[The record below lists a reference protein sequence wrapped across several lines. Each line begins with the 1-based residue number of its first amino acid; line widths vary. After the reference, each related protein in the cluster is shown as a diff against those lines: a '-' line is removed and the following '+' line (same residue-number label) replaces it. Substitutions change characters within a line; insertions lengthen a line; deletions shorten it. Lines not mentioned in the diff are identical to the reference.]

1 MKKEKILT
9 FIIKDKKILL
19 LLESDKDPQ
28 FHESFWYTVTGSK
41 EEIDK
46 DLFDT
51 VRRETKEET
60 NLNLTNII
68 SLNWKLEYESL
79 GEDCIEYIF
88 VSYAEDINN
97 IKLNEESIDYKW
109 CGIDEFI
116 TLIKWYY
123 DKNEL
128 KETIQ
133 NYLKKDVN
141 IV

>member
-1 MKKEKILT
+1 MKEKILT

-19 LLESDKDPQ
+19 LLGSDKDPQ
-28 FHESFWYTVTGSK
+28 FHESFWYTVTGAK

-60 NLNLTNII
+60 NLTLSKII
-68 SLNWKLEYESL
+68 DLNWKVEYESL
-79 GEDCIEYIF
+79 NEACIEYIF
-88 VSYAEDINN
+88 ISYAEDITD

-109 CGIDEFI
+109 CSIDEFI

-123 DKNEL
+123 NKTEL
-128 KETIQ
+128 KEIIQ
-133 NYLKKDVN
+133 KYLK
-141 IV
+141 